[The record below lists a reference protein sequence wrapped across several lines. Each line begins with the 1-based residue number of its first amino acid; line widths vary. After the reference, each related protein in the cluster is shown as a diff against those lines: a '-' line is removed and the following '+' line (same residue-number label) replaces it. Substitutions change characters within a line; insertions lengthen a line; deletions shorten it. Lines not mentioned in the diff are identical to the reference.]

1 MEYFRH
7 EVAKGRKIERRTKR
21 FLIFS
26 DPEMEYFRHN
36 CGKSNNKKAF
46 LIKHLCL
53 FLV

>member
-1 MEYFRH
+1 MKSFN
-7 EVAKGRKIERRTKR
+7 VSSAKVRKIERRTKR